1 MNERTQRL
9 NALRAILSETEAESQ
24 EFIRQELSR
33 RGFDVTQAT
42 LSRDLRTLRAAKVL
56 DTRGHR
62 YILPDH
68 PLYRRTATPAPLAD
82 YHHNYGF
89 ISINFSGNVA
99 ILHTRPGYA
108 GGLASDIDTHHLSNV
123 AGTLAGDDTIL
134 LIMTEGADRNELI
147 DELSGVIPALKRK

>member
-1 MNERTQRL
+1 MNERTHRL
-9 NALRAILSETEAESQ
+9 NALRAILTETEAESQ
-24 EFIRQELSR
+24 EFIRKELSR

-42 LSRDLRTLRAAKVL
+42 LSRDLRSLRAAKVL
-56 DTRGHR
+56 DARGHR

-68 PLYRRTATPAPLAD
+68 PLYRRTPSPTPLAD

-89 ISINFSGNVA
+89 ISISFSHNVA

-108 GGLASDIDTHHLSNV
+108 GGLASDIDAHHLAHV

-134 LIMTEGADRNELI
+134 LIMAEEASREDVL
-147 DELSGVIPALKRK
+147 DELGSIIPALKKK

>member
-1 MNERTQRL
+1 MNERSHRL
-9 NALRAILSETEAESQ
+9 NALRAILTETEAESQ

-33 RGFDVTQAT
+33 HGFDVTQAT

-56 DTRGHR
+56 DSRGHR

-68 PLYRRTATPAPLAD
+68 PLYRRTPSPSPLAD

-89 ISINFSGNVA
+89 ISISFSDNVA

-108 GGLASDIDTHHLSNV
+108 GGLASDIDAHHLPNV

-134 LIMTEGADRNELI
+134 LIMTEGASREELI
-147 DELSGVIPALKRK
+147 DELAELIPALKKK